1 MINGNYPTGAAN
13 DPDAP
18 WNDVHENAYETI
30 VVKTTDAI
38 LPDVLDMVREKIR
51 DNIEDYLLFPSDRWE
66 TAFDRD
72 DLYDDIIDN
81 VVDEL
86 PSLVKEMWEDTNSR
100 WHKKSLEGV
109 GPGPELTDE
118 IEKQMEKQSLM
129 NRCIPAVDDEDA
141 IQDAKKNGLYGS

>member
-1 MINGNYPTGAAN
+1 MATSNNLPIGSHN

-30 VVKTTDAI
+30 IVKTTDAL
-38 LPDVLDMVREKIR
+38 LPDVLDMVRDKIR
-51 DNIEDYLLFPSDRWE
+51 DNIEDYLLFPHEQWE

-72 DLYDDIIDN
+72 DLYDAIIDN

-86 PSLVKEMWEDTNSR
+86 PSLVKEMWDDKDSR
-100 WHKKSLEGV
+100 WHKMESFPGV
-109 GPGPELTDE
+109 GPGPEYTGNEDKSLT
-118 IEKQMEKQSLM
+118 S
-129 NRCIPAVDDEDA
+129 RAIPAVDDEDA